1 MLVGLAALHCAGA
14 PLVLKDDFRSPRNK
28 ERPLRKATRLIVLHT
43 TEAHARSS
51 LNKLSER
58 GEAHYCLTEK
68 GEAYRIVDRDREAF
82 HAGRSMWNAK
92 EDCDEFSIGIEV
104 VGHHDQAMPVVQLEA
119 LKELVARLKKMYGVA
134 DAQVVCHSHV
144 AYGAPNQWHK
154 CKHRGRKRC
163 GMLFAMPSV
172 RAKLGLRARPA
183 YDPDVRAKRLIQADD
198 YLNTV
203 LYGNTDTMASTYG
216 RPKAA
221 LVAAPPAPAP
231 KAAPRPPAKVPA
243 KAAPKVV
250 AKTPPK
256 AAPKTAPKVVA
267 KTPPKAAPAP
277 VAKPAPK
284 AAVQHP
290 VLRPVARTAVVAAP
304 PAPPPVRR
312 PVLIVPPTPAEPVSP
327 APPASAPP
335 ASVSPASAAAQPEQA
350 RDWLAT
356 IGLKGGY
363 FRKRARLVTP
373 EPAPATEP
381 EPPPADDAGPWEPA
395 TPEAE
400 AESESAEDAGG
411 DAAAEDPSPVLPL
424 PKHLHVGRMGDDLK
438 DLEALAKLPGYTRGG
453 PVNAENSP
461 FRIAGAA
468 WRLPTTY
475 YWSPR
480 GQIVTGDKV
489 DEKSVEAGT
498 FIFFK
503 KQGD

>member
-1 MLVGLAALHCAGA
+1 MSFRTAAASAVLALLALAPLCAA
-14 PLVLKDDFRSPRNK
+14 QLVLKDDYRSPRNK

-43 TEAHARSS
+43 TEAHARSA

-58 GEAHYCLTEK
+58 GEAHYCLTDK

-92 EDCDEFSIGIEV
+92 EDCDEYSIGIEV
-104 VGHHDQAMPVVQLEA
+104 VGYHDKSMPLVQLEA
-119 LKELVARLKKMYGVA
+119 LKELVARLKKMYGIQ

-203 LYGNTDTMASTYG
+203 LYGNTDTMASVYG

-231 KAAPRPPAKVPA
+231 RTTVAKSAPKPAAKPAAKPVPKAIVKPVAAKKSAPVRSAAKPV
-243 KAAPKVV
+243 PKVV
-250 AKTPPK
+250 APAPVRIV
-256 AAPKTAPKVVA
+256 AAKPAPV
-267 KTPPKAAPAP
+267 PAP
-277 VAKPAPK
+277 VA
-284 AAVQHP
+284 
-290 VLRPVARTAVVAAP
+290 
-304 PAPPPVRR
+304 PVRR
-312 PVLIVPPTPAEPVSP
+312 PSVIVPPPTVTKPVPSP
-327 APPASAPP
+327 E
-335 ASVSPASAAAQPEQA
+335 SVPAAAEGQE

-363 FRKRARLVTP
+363 FKKRARLVTP
-373 EPAPATEP
+373 EP
-381 EPPPADDAGPWEPA
+381 EPA
-395 TPEAE
+395 RDPAPDSASQAEAAPQADPAPVPEAAPVSETPEAE
-400 AESESAEDAGG
+400 VETAPVV
-411 DAAAEDPSPVLPL
+411 EDPSPVLPL
-424 PKHLHVGRMGDDLK
+424 PENLHVGRMGDDVR

-475 YWSPR
+475 YYGPR

-503 KQGD
+503 KQED